1 MGRWEDWLIEE
12 SYPVSQSAKEL
23 IRGLVPWMLSVKWE
37 LRRAVGVTPQI
48 SNRAID

>member
-1 MGRWEDWLIEE
+1 MGGLA
-12 SYPVSQSAKEL
+12 VSQSAKEL